1 MMAATVVER
10 LQRQQ
15 TYKKRQK
22 AGVWVAP
29 TLVSFE
35 MLGRLIAERRL
46 SDAGSRDRAAIGRV
60 VTEYMAEK
68 LGVEP
73 PVD

>member
-1 MMAATVVER
+1 MVATVAER
-10 LQRQQ
+10 LQRQRK
-15 TYKKRQK
+15 YKKRQK

-35 MLGRLIAERRL
+35 MLGRLIEEGL
-46 SDAGSRDRAAIGRV
+46 ITDADSKDRAAIGRV
-60 VTEYMAEK
+60 VTELTAEM

>member
-1 MMAATVVER
+1 MPIPPKER

-22 AGVWVAP
+22 ANVWVAP
-29 TLVSFE
+29 TLVNFE
-35 MLGRLIAERRL
+35 MLGRLIAEDL
-46 SDAGSRDRAAIGRV
+46 ISDADSKDRAAIGRV
-60 VTEYMAEK
+60 LTELTAER